1 MSNWVDDFGFS
12 AVDEDTYRKKV
23 VEEEKV
29 AEGERPPVVEKD
41 DLTALEQRLEKKLDS
56 LKNMEK
62 KIDQVLQMA
71 QDGEEIVEERKNYA
85 DSLAN
90 EKVKAMAD
98 IVMPLLS
105 SLYRTQNQAY
115 IHWPNRGHIIEEQ
128 INKVKS
134 ILDGSAFK

>member
-12 AVDEDTYRKKV
+12 AVDEDTYKRKV
-23 VEEEKV
+23 IEEEKV
-29 AEGERPPVVEKD
+29 AEGDKPPVVQKD
-41 DLTALEQRLEKKLDS
+41 DLSALEKRLERKLDS

-62 KIDQVLQMA
+62 KIDQVLKMA
-71 QDGEEIVEERKNYA
+71 LDGEEIVEERKNYA

-115 IHWPNRGHIIEEQ
+115 IHWPNRGRIVEEQ
-128 INKVKS
+128 MNKVKS

>member
-71 QDGEEIVEERKNYA
+71 LDGEEIVTERKNYA

-115 IHWPNRGHIIEEQ
+115 IHWPNRGRIIEEQ

>member
-23 VEEEKV
+23 VDEELQSQ
-29 AEGERPPVVEKD
+29 GERPPAIEKD
-41 DLTALEQRLEKKLDS
+41 DLTALEQRIEKKLDS
-56 LKNMEK
+56 LRNIEK

-71 QDGEEIVEERKNYA
+71 LDGEEIVEERKNYA

-98 IVMPLLS
+98 VVMPLLS

-115 IHWPNRGHIIEEQ
+115 IHWPNRGPVIKEQ
-128 INKVKS
+128 MEKVSS